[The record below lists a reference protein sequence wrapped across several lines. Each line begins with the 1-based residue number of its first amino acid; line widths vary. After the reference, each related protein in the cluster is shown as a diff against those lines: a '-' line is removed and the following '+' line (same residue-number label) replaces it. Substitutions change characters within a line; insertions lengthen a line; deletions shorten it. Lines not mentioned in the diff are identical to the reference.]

1 MAQNA
6 IRVGIVD
13 GIDDHAG
20 TVRVT
25 FPDQD
30 DKVIDNI
37 ALLAFE
43 ERYPSIGDSVVCIF
57 TLEDGAG
64 FCLGTYFNDNKLP
77 SRNKKFFVKKIN
89 DLIIEYDYLS
99 KRLNISP
106 INGTTINSN
115 VVINGNLTVTGRV
128 ISS

>member
-37 ALLAFE
+37 ALMAFE
-43 ERYPSIGDSVVCIF
+43 ERYPSIGDSVVCFF

-64 FCLGTYFNDNKLP
+64 FCLGTYFNDDNLP
-77 SRNKKFFVKKIN
+77 SRNKNFFVKKVS
-89 DLIIEYDYLS
+89 DLMIEYDYQS
-99 KRLNISP
+99 KQLNISP